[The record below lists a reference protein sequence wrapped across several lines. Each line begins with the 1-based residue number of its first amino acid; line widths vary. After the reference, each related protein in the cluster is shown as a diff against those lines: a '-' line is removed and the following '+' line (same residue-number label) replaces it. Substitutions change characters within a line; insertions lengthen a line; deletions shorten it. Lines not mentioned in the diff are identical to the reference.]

1 MHGDIVSNVRENL
14 HYLDVSIF
22 NHILSGSELSMII
35 DLNQI
40 LSTFNIDYEIAKG
53 NNKLGGAS
61 LPKQFNQGGE
71 IQGNFL
77 SRKFSLIYDPDKI
90 KPEWDKVGHK
100 KYGMLFE
107 EKSLGVIYQKT
118 GFTSQSGYFVLKY
131 DGVKYKM
138 YRVGL
143 ETGYVYPIYEGS
155 KLVACIVVD
164 KSIFNDLNLYH
175 IYALNKSYSYISS
188 VFGLYL
194 DACIQLK
201 YGPLVTSPNYIA
213 GKSLRKKYDPA
224 FIEKIK
230 DMENK
235 A

>member
-1 MHGDIVSNVRENL
+1 
-14 HYLDVSIF
+14 
-22 NHILSGSELSMII
+22 MII

-40 LSTFNIDYEIAKG
+40 LSIFNIDYEIVKE
-53 NNKLGGAS
+53 NNKLGGAT

-71 IQGNFL
+71 IKANFL
-77 SRKFSLIYDPDKI
+77 SREFSLIYDPERKD
-90 KPEWDKVGHK
+90 PEWNKVGHK
-100 KYGMLFE
+100 KYEMLFKE
-107 EKSLGVIYQKT
+107 ENSGILYQKT
-118 GFTSQSGYFVLKY
+118 GFISQSGYFVLKY
-131 DGVKYKM
+131 DGAKYKM

-143 ETGYVYPIYEGS
+143 ETGYVYPIYDGS
-155 KLVACIVVD
+155 TLVACIMAD
-164 KSIFNDLNLYH
+164 KSIFNELNLYH
-175 IYALNKSYSYISS
+175 IYALNKSYTYIAT

-201 YGPLVTSPNYIA
+201 YGPLITSPNFIA

>member
-1 MHGDIVSNVRENL
+1 
-14 HYLDVSIF
+14 
-22 NHILSGSELSMII
+22 MII

-40 LSTFNIDYEIAKG
+40 LSIFNIDYEIVKE

-71 IQGNFL
+71 IKAKFL
-77 SRKFSLIYDPDKI
+77 SREFSLIYDPERKD
-90 KPEWDKVGHK
+90 PEWNNVGHK
-100 KYGMLFE
+100 KYEMLFNE
-107 EKSLGVIYQKT
+107 EKPGILYQKT

-143 ETGYVYPIYEGS
+143 ETGYAYPIYDGS
-155 KLVACIVVD
+155 TLVACIMAD
-164 KSIFNDLNLYH
+164 KSIFNELNLYH
-175 IYALNKSYSYISS
+175 IYALNKSYTYIAT

-201 YGPLVTSPNYIA
+201 YGPLITSPSFIA

>member
-1 MHGDIVSNVRENL
+1 
-14 HYLDVSIF
+14 
-22 NHILSGSELSMII
+22 MII

-53 NNKLGGAS
+53 NNKLGEAS

-77 SRKFSLIYDPDKI
+77 SREFSLIYDPDKI

-107 EKSLGVIYQKT
+107 EESLGVIYQKT

-143 ETGYVYPIYEGS
+143 DTGYVYPIYEGS
-155 KLVACIVVD
+155 KLVACIVAD

-175 IYALNKSYSYISS
+175 IYALNKSYSNRNTTPTVILAYFFNNNNIF
-188 VFGLYL
+188 VTLCFPY
-194 DACIQLK
+194 
-201 YGPLVTSPNYIA
+201 PL
-213 GKSLRKKYDPA
+213 
-224 FIEKIK
+224 FFQ
-230 DMENK
+230 
-235 A
+235 

>member
-1 MHGDIVSNVRENL
+1 
-14 HYLDVSIF
+14 
-22 NHILSGSELSMII
+22 MII

-40 LSTFNIDYEIAKG
+40 LSIFDIDYEIVKE

-71 IQGNFL
+71 IKAKFL
-77 SRKFSLIYDPDKI
+77 SREFSLIYDPERKD
-90 KPEWDKVGHK
+90 PEWNHVGHK
-100 KYGMLFE
+100 KYEMLFKE
-107 EKSLGVIYQKT
+107 EKTGILYQKT

-131 DGVKYKM
+131 YGVKYKM

-143 ETGYVYPIYEGS
+143 ETGYAYPIYEGS
-155 KLVACIVVD
+155 KLVACIMAD

-201 YGPLVTSPNYIA
+201 YGPLITSPSFIA

>member
-1 MHGDIVSNVRENL
+1 MFIVETP
-14 HYLDVSIF
+14 
-22 NHILSGSELSMII
+22 ILI
-35 DLNQI
+35 N
-40 LSTFNIDYEIAKG
+40 
-53 NNKLGGAS
+53 
-61 LPKQFNQGGE
+61 
-71 IQGNFL
+71 
-77 SRKFSLIYDPDKI
+77 
-90 KPEWDKVGHK
+90 
-100 KYGMLFE
+100 
-107 EKSLGVIYQKT
+107 KSLTILYQKT

-155 KLVACIVVD
+155 KLVACIMAD

-188 VFGLYL
+188 IFGLYL

-201 YGPLVTSPNYIA
+201 YGPLITSPSFIA

>member
-1 MHGDIVSNVRENL
+1 
-14 HYLDVSIF
+14 
-22 NHILSGSELSMII
+22 MII

-40 LSTFNIDYEIAKG
+40 LSIFNIDYEIVKE

-71 IQGNFL
+71 IKGNFL
-77 SRKFSLIYDPDKI
+77 SREFSLIYDPERKD
-90 KPEWDKVGHK
+90 PEWNHVGHK
-100 KYGMLFE
+100 KYEMLFKE
-107 EKSLGVIYQKT
+107 EKTGIFYQKT

-143 ETGYVYPIYEGS
+143 ETGYAYPIYEGS
-155 KLVACIVVD
+155 KLVACIMAD
-164 KSIFNDLNLYH
+164 KSIFNELNLYH
-175 IYALNKSYSYISS
+175 IYALNKSYTYIAT

-201 YGPLVTSPNYIA
+201 YGPLITSPSFIA

>member
-1 MHGDIVSNVRENL
+1 
-14 HYLDVSIF
+14 
-22 NHILSGSELSMII
+22 MII

-107 EKSLGVIYQKT
+107 EESLGVIYQKT

-155 KLVACIVVD
+155 KLVACIMAD

-201 YGPLVTSPNYIA
+201 YGPLITSPNYIA

>member
-1 MHGDIVSNVRENL
+1 
-14 HYLDVSIF
+14 
-22 NHILSGSELSMII
+22 MII

-40 LSTFNIDYEIAKG
+40 LSIFNIDYEIVKE

-61 LPKQFNQGGE
+61 LPKQFNQEGE
-71 IQGNFL
+71 IKAKFL
-77 SRKFSLIYDPDKI
+77 SREFSLIYDPERKD
-90 KPEWDKVGHK
+90 PEWNHVGHK
-100 KYGMLFE
+100 KYEMLFKE
-107 EKSLGVIYQKT
+107 EKTGILYQKT

-131 DGVKYKM
+131 YGVKYKM

-143 ETGYVYPIYEGS
+143 ETGYAYPIYEGS
-155 KLVACIVVD
+155 KLVACIMAD

-201 YGPLVTSPNYIA
+201 YGPLITSPSFIA

>member
-1 MHGDIVSNVRENL
+1 
-14 HYLDVSIF
+14 
-22 NHILSGSELSMII
+22 MII

-40 LSTFNIDYEIAKG
+40 LSIFNIDYEIVKE

-71 IQGNFL
+71 IKAKFL
-77 SRKFSLIYDPDKI
+77 SREFSLIYDPERKD
-90 KPEWDKVGHK
+90 PEWNHVGHK
-100 KYGMLFE
+100 KYEMFKE
-107 EKSLGVIYQKT
+107 EKTGILYQKT

-143 ETGYVYPIYEGS
+143 ETGYAYPIYEGS
-155 KLVACIVVD
+155 KLVACIMAD

-201 YGPLVTSPNYIA
+201 YGPLITSPSFIA

>member
-1 MHGDIVSNVRENL
+1 
-14 HYLDVSIF
+14 
-22 NHILSGSELSMII
+22 MII

-40 LSTFNIDYEIAKG
+40 LSIFNIDYEIVKE

-71 IQGNFL
+71 IKAKFL
-77 SRKFSLIYDPDKI
+77 SREFSLIYDPERKD
-90 KPEWDKVGHK
+90 PEWNNVGHK
-100 KYGMLFE
+100 KYEMLFKE
-107 EKSLGVIYQKT
+107 EKPGILYQKT
-118 GFTSQSGYFVLKY
+118 GLTSQSGYFVLKY

-143 ETGYVYPIYEGS
+143 ETGYVYPIYDGS
-155 KLVACIVVD
+155 TLVACIMAD
-164 KSIFNDLNLYH
+164 KSIFNELNLYH
-175 IYALNKSYSYISS
+175 IYALNKSYTYIAT

-201 YGPLVTSPNYIA
+201 YGPLITSPSFIA
-213 GKSLRKKYDPA
+213 GKNLRKKYDPA

>member
-1 MHGDIVSNVRENL
+1 
-14 HYLDVSIF
+14 
-22 NHILSGSELSMII
+22 MII

-40 LSTFNIDYEIAKG
+40 LSIFNIDYEIVKE

-77 SRKFSLIYDPDKI
+77 SRKFSLIYDPERKD
-90 KPEWDKVGHK
+90 PGWSNVGHK
-100 KYGMLFE
+100 KYAMLFKE
-107 EKSLGVIYQKT
+107 EKTGILYQKT

-143 ETGYVYPIYEGS
+143 ETGYAYPIYEGS
-155 KLVACIVVD
+155 KLVACIMAD

-194 DACIQLK
+194 DACIQLT
-201 YGPLVTSPNYIA
+201 YGPLITSPSFIA

-235 A
+235 S

>member
-1 MHGDIVSNVRENL
+1 
-14 HYLDVSIF
+14 
-22 NHILSGSELSMII
+22 MII

-40 LSTFNIDYEIAKG
+40 LSIFNIDYEIVKE

-71 IQGNFL
+71 IKAKFL
-77 SRKFSLIYDPDKI
+77 SREFSLIYDPERKD
-90 KPEWDKVGHK
+90 PEWNHVGHK
-100 KYGMLFE
+100 KYEMLFKE
-107 EKSLGVIYQKT
+107 EKTGILYQKT

-143 ETGYVYPIYEGS
+143 ETGYAYPIYEGS
-155 KLVACIVVD
+155 KLVACIMAD

-201 YGPLVTSPNYIA
+201 YGPLITSPSFIA

-230 DMENK
+230 DMENIK
-235 A
+235 WTL

>member
-1 MHGDIVSNVRENL
+1 MGIQKLFLKANNNVKIWER
-14 HYLDVSIF
+14 
-22 NHILSGSELSMII
+22 SELSMII

-107 EKSLGVIYQKT
+107 EESLGVIYQKT

-155 KLVACIVVD
+155 KLVACIVAD

-188 VFGLYL
+188 IFGLYL

-201 YGPLVTSPNYIA
+201 YGPLITSPNYIA

>member
-1 MHGDIVSNVRENL
+1 
-14 HYLDVSIF
+14 
-22 NHILSGSELSMII
+22 MII

-40 LSTFNIDYEIAKG
+40 LSIFNIDYEIVKE

-71 IQGNFL
+71 IRAQFL

-90 KPEWDKVGHK
+90 KPEWDQVGHK
-100 KYGMLFE
+100 KYAMLFME
-107 EKSLGVIYQKT
+107 DNLGVIYQKT

-131 DGVKYKM
+131 DNVKYKM
-138 YRVGL
+138 YKVGL
-143 ETGYVYPIYEGS
+143 ETGYVYPIYDGS
-155 KLVACIVVD
+155 TLVACIVAD
-164 KSIFNDLNLYH
+164 KSIFNELNLYH
-175 IYALNKSYSYISS
+175 IYASSKSYAYIAT

-201 YGPLVTSPNYIA
+201 HGPLITSPSFIS

>member
-1 MHGDIVSNVRENL
+1 
-14 HYLDVSIF
+14 
-22 NHILSGSELSMII
+22 MII

-40 LSTFNIDYEIAKG
+40 LSIFNIDYEIVKG

-77 SRKFSLIYDPDKI
+77 SRKFSLIYDPERKD
-90 KPEWDKVGHK
+90 PGWSNVGHK
-100 KYGMLFE
+100 KYAMLFKE
-107 EKSLGVIYQKT
+107 EKTGIVYQKT

-143 ETGYVYPIYEGS
+143 ETGYAYPIYEGS
-155 KLVACIVVD
+155 KLVACIMAD

-194 DACIQLK
+194 DACIQLT
-201 YGPLVTSPNYIA
+201 YGPLITSPSFIA

-235 A
+235 S

>member
-1 MHGDIVSNVRENL
+1 MLKYGKGVYFI
-14 HYLDVSIF
+14 
-22 NHILSGSELSMII
+22 MII

-155 KLVACIVVD
+155 KLVACIVAD

-188 VFGLYL
+188 IFGLYL

>member
-1 MHGDIVSNVRENL
+1 
-14 HYLDVSIF
+14 
-22 NHILSGSELSMII
+22 MII

-40 LSTFNIDYEIAKG
+40 LSIFNIDYEIVKE

-71 IQGNFL
+71 IKAKFL
-77 SRKFSLIYDPDKI
+77 SREFSLIYDPERKDS
-90 KPEWDKVGHK
+90 EWKNVGHQ
-100 KYGMLFE
+100 KYEMLFKE
-107 EKSLGVIYQKT
+107 EKPGIIYQKP
-118 GFTSQSGYFVLKY
+118 GLTSQSGYFALKY

-143 ETGYVYPIYEGS
+143 ETGYAYPIYDGS
-155 KLVACIVVD
+155 TLVACIMAD
-164 KSIFNDLNLYH
+164 KSIFNELNLYH
-175 IYALNKSYSYISS
+175 IYALNKSYTYIAT

-201 YGPLVTSPNYIA
+201 YGPLITSPSFIA

>member
-1 MHGDIVSNVRENL
+1 
-14 HYLDVSIF
+14 
-22 NHILSGSELSMII
+22 MII

-40 LSTFNIDYEIAKG
+40 LSIFNIDYEIVKE

-71 IQGNFL
+71 IKGNFL
-77 SRKFSLIYDPDKI
+77 SREFSLIYDPERKD
-90 KPEWDKVGHK
+90 PEWSNVGHK
-100 KYGMLFE
+100 KYEMLFKE
-107 EKSLGVIYQKT
+107 EKTGIFYQKT

-155 KLVACIVVD
+155 KLVACIMAD
-164 KSIFNDLNLYH
+164 KSIFNELNLYH
-175 IYALNKSYSYISS
+175 IYALNKSYTYIAT

-201 YGPLVTSPNYIA
+201 YGPLITSPSFIA
-213 GKSLRKKYDPA
+213 GKGLRKKYDPA

>member
-1 MHGDIVSNVRENL
+1 
-14 HYLDVSIF
+14 
-22 NHILSGSELSMII
+22 MII

-77 SRKFSLIYDPDKI
+77 SREFSLIYDPDKI

-107 EKSLGVIYQKT
+107 EESLGVIYQKT

-155 KLVACIVVD
+155 KLVACIVAD

-175 IYALNKSYSYISS
+175 IY
-188 VFGLYL
+188 F
-194 DACIQLK
+194 
-201 YGPLVTSPNYIA
+201 
-213 GKSLRKKYDPA
+213 
-224 FIEKIK
+224 
-230 DMENK
+230 
-235 A
+235 

>member
-1 MHGDIVSNVRENL
+1 
-14 HYLDVSIF
+14 
-22 NHILSGSELSMII
+22 MII

-40 LSTFNIDYEIAKG
+40 LSIFNIDYEIVKE

-71 IQGNFL
+71 IKGNFL
-77 SRKFSLIYDPDKI
+77 SREFSLIYDPERKD
-90 KPEWDKVGHK
+90 PEWSNVGHK
-100 KYGMLFE
+100 KYEMLFKE
-107 EKSLGVIYQKT
+107 EKTGIFYQKT

-155 KLVACIVVD
+155 KLVACIMAD
-164 KSIFNDLNLYH
+164 KSIFNELNLYH
-175 IYALNKSYSYISS
+175 IYALNKSYTYIAT

-201 YGPLVTSPNYIA
+201 YGPLITSPSFIA

>member
-1 MHGDIVSNVRENL
+1 
-14 HYLDVSIF
+14 
-22 NHILSGSELSMII
+22 MII

-40 LSTFNIDYEIAKG
+40 LSIFNIDYEIVKE

-71 IQGNFL
+71 IKAKFL
-77 SRKFSLIYDPDKI
+77 SREFSLIYDPERKN
-90 KPEWDKVGHK
+90 PEWNHVGHK
-100 KYGMLFE
+100 KYEMLFKE
-107 EKSLGVIYQKT
+107 EKTGIFYQKT

-143 ETGYVYPIYEGS
+143 ETGYVYPIYDS
-155 KLVACIVVD
+155 STLVACIMAD
-164 KSIFNDLNLYH
+164 KSIFNELNLYH
-175 IYALNKSYSYISS
+175 IYALNKSYTYIAT

-201 YGPLVTSPNYIA
+201 YGPLITSPSFIA

>member
-1 MHGDIVSNVRENL
+1 
-14 HYLDVSIF
+14 
-22 NHILSGSELSMII
+22 MII

-53 NNKLGGAS
+53 NNKLGEAS

-77 SRKFSLIYDPDKI
+77 SREFSLIYDPDKI

-107 EKSLGVIYQKT
+107 EESLGVIYQKT

-138 YRVGL
+138 YRVG
-143 ETGYVYPIYEGS
+143 
-155 KLVACIVVD
+155 
-164 KSIFNDLNLYH
+164 
-175 IYALNKSYSYISS
+175 
-188 VFGLYL
+188 FGF
-194 DACIQLK
+194 
-201 YGPLVTSPNYIA
+201 
-213 GKSLRKKYDPA
+213 SLLS
-224 FIEKIK
+224 
-230 DMENK
+230 
-235 A
+235 

>member
-1 MHGDIVSNVRENL
+1 
-14 HYLDVSIF
+14 
-22 NHILSGSELSMII
+22 MII

-40 LSTFNIDYEIAKG
+40 LSIFNIDYEIIKE
-53 NNKLGGAS
+53 NNKLGVAS

-71 IQGNFL
+71 IKGNYL
-77 SRKFSLIYDPDKI
+77 SREFSLIYDPERKD
-90 KPEWDKVGHK
+90 PEWSNVGHK
-100 KYGMLFE
+100 KYEMLFKE
-107 EKSLGVIYQKT
+107 EKTGIFYQKT

-143 ETGYVYPIYEGS
+143 ETGYVYPIYDGS
-155 KLVACIVVD
+155 TLVACIMAD
-164 KSIFNDLNLYH
+164 KSIFNELNLYH
-175 IYALNKSYSYISS
+175 IYALNKSYTYIAT

-201 YGPLVTSPNYIA
+201 YGPLITSPSFIA
-213 GKSLRKKYDPA
+213 GKGLRKKYDPA

>member
-22 NHILSGSELSMII
+22 NHILSGSEIIMII

-107 EKSLGVIYQKT
+107 EESLGVIYQKT

-155 KLVACIVVD
+155 KLVACVVAD

-201 YGPLVTSPNYIA
+201 YGPLITSPNYIA

>member
-1 MHGDIVSNVRENL
+1 
-14 HYLDVSIF
+14 
-22 NHILSGSELSMII
+22 MII

-40 LSTFNIDYEIAKG
+40 LSIFNIDYEIVKE

-71 IQGNFL
+71 IKAKFL
-77 SRKFSLIYDPDKI
+77 SREFSLIYDPERKN
-90 KPEWDKVGHK
+90 PEWNHVGHK
-100 KYGMLFE
+100 KYEMLFKE
-107 EKSLGVIYQKT
+107 EKTGILYQKT
-118 GFTSQSGYFVLKY
+118 GLTSQSGYFVLKY

-143 ETGYVYPIYEGS
+143 ETGYAYPIYDGS
-155 KLVACIVVD
+155 TLVACIMAD
-164 KSIFNDLNLYH
+164 KSIFNELNLYH
-175 IYALNKSYSYISS
+175 IYALNKSYTYIAT

-201 YGPLVTSPNYIA
+201 YGPLITSPSFIA
-213 GKSLRKKYDPA
+213 GKNLRKKYDPA

>member
-1 MHGDIVSNVRENL
+1 
-14 HYLDVSIF
+14 
-22 NHILSGSELSMII
+22 MII

-40 LSTFNIDYEIAKG
+40 LSIFNIDYEIVKE

-71 IQGNFL
+71 IKAKFL
-77 SRKFSLIYDPDKI
+77 SREFSLIYDPERKD
-90 KPEWDKVGHK
+90 PEWSNVGHK
-100 KYGMLFE
+100 KYEMLFKE
-107 EKSLGVIYQKT
+107 EKSGILYQKT

-143 ETGYVYPIYEGS
+143 ETGYAYPIYDGS
-155 KLVACIVVD
+155 TLVACIMAD
-164 KSIFNDLNLYH
+164 KSIFNELNLYH
-175 IYALNKSYSYISS
+175 IYALNKSYTYIAT

-201 YGPLVTSPNYIA
+201 YGPLITSPSFIA

>member
-1 MHGDIVSNVRENL
+1 
-14 HYLDVSIF
+14 
-22 NHILSGSELSMII
+22 MII

-40 LSTFNIDYEIAKG
+40 LSIFNIDYEIVKE

-71 IQGNFL
+71 IKGNFL
-77 SRKFSLIYDPDKI
+77 SREFSLIYDPERKD
-90 KPEWDKVGHK
+90 PEWSNVGHK
-100 KYGMLFE
+100 KYEMLFKE
-107 EKSLGVIYQKT
+107 EKTGIFYQKT

-143 ETGYVYPIYEGS
+143 ETGYVYPIYDGS
-155 KLVACIVVD
+155 TLVACIMAD
-164 KSIFNDLNLYH
+164 KSIFNELNLYH
-175 IYALNKSYSYISS
+175 IYALNKSYTYIAT

-201 YGPLVTSPNYIA
+201 YGPLITSPSFIA
-213 GKSLRKKYDPA
+213 GKGLRKKYDPA

>member
-1 MHGDIVSNVRENL
+1 
-14 HYLDVSIF
+14 
-22 NHILSGSELSMII
+22 MII

-40 LSTFNIDYEIAKG
+40 LSIFNIDYEIVKE

-71 IQGNFL
+71 IKAKFL
-77 SRKFSLIYDPDKI
+77 SREFSLIYDPERKD
-90 KPEWDKVGHK
+90 PEWNHVGHK
-100 KYGMLFE
+100 KYEMLFKE
-107 EKSLGVIYQKT
+107 EKTGIFYQKT

-143 ETGYVYPIYEGS
+143 ETGYVYPIYDGS
-155 KLVACIVVD
+155 TLVACIMAD
-164 KSIFNDLNLYH
+164 KSIFNELNLYH
-175 IYALNKSYSYISS
+175 IYALNKSYTYIAT

-201 YGPLVTSPNYIA
+201 YGPLITSPSFIA

>member
-1 MHGDIVSNVRENL
+1 
-14 HYLDVSIF
+14 
-22 NHILSGSELSMII
+22 MII

-40 LSTFNIDYEIAKG
+40 LSIFNIDYEIVKE

-61 LPKQFNQGGE
+61 LPKKFNQGGE
-71 IQGNFL
+71 IKAKFL
-77 SRKFSLIYDPDKI
+77 SREFSLIYDPERKN
-90 KPEWDKVGHK
+90 PEWNHVGHK
-100 KYGMLFE
+100 KYEMLFKE
-107 EKSLGVIYQKT
+107 EKTGILYQKT

-143 ETGYVYPIYEGS
+143 ETGYAYPIYEGS
-155 KLVACIVVD
+155 KLVACIMAD

-201 YGPLVTSPNYIA
+201 YGPLITSPSFIA

>member
-1 MHGDIVSNVRENL
+1 
-14 HYLDVSIF
+14 
-22 NHILSGSELSMII
+22 MII

-40 LSTFNIDYEIAKG
+40 LSIFNIDYEIVKE

-71 IQGNFL
+71 IKAKFL
-77 SRKFSLIYDPDKI
+77 SREFSLIYDPERKD
-90 KPEWDKVGHK
+90 PEWKNVGHK
-100 KYGMLFE
+100 KYEMLFKE
-107 EKSLGVIYQKT
+107 EKTGILYQKT
-118 GFTSQSGYFVLKY
+118 GLTSQSGCFVLKY

-143 ETGYVYPIYEGS
+143 ETGYAYPIYDGS
-155 KLVACIVVD
+155 TLVACIMAD
-164 KSIFNDLNLYH
+164 KSIFNELNLYH
-175 IYALNKSYSYISS
+175 IYALNKSYTYIAT

-201 YGPLVTSPNYIA
+201 YGPLITSPSFIA